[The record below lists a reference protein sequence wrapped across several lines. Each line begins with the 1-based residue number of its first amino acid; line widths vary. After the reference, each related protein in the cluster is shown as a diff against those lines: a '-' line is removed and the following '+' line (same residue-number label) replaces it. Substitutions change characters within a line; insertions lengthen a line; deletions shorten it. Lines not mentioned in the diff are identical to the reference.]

1 MGSTINM
8 GNTRAVVCK
17 VSLTLMRKLIS
28 KYHSA
33 LVLSLRS
40 LGPKST
46 KYNIS
51 NKDINNSE
59 LTPLLHN
66 MNTINLEFPI
76 IYYIHD

>member
-1 MGSTINM
+1 MGLTIIMENIKRVM
-8 GNTRAVVCK
+8 CK
-17 VSLTLMRKLIS
+17 VPLTSMHKTIS

-40 LGPKST
+40 LGPKSK